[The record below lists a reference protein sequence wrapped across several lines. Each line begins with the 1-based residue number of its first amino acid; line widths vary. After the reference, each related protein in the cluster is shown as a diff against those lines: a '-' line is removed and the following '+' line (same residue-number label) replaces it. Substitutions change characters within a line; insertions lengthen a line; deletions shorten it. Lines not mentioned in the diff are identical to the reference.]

1 MRFHAFR
8 FALAGFAA
16 VAVTACSDDNGSSA
30 DTIDD
35 TSGDVD
41 PDTKDTTDTA
51 DTVDTTDTNDTAQPD
66 ADDTTEPDTTD
77 TTAPD
82 TTDTSVPDTTPL
94 LAVVINE
101 VAATGDP
108 NDWIELYNAGAS
120 TVDLTGWL
128 VRDDDATHAFVFGA
142 NTTLAAGAYLVIE
155 RDPTNGGFDFGL
167 GTADAVLLY
176 DASSTLV
183 DSTSW
188 LTGQSPAG
196 AAWGRFPNGSGNFK
210 TLLGPTRGAANVD
223 NPASTCGDGT
233 PEGLEI
239 CDTNDF
245 LGLSCA
251 TYGWGGG
258 TLECLTNCS
267 QIGQSKCT
275 ARAAGLVINEVE
287 SDDTDRIELYNG
299 TAVTLDLAGYSVLD
313 DSANA
318 FVLPAGKT
326 IAAGGYLVLER
337 DIDHTFGLGD
347 ADSVE
352 LLDKSGARV
361 DFIAWIRGQA
371 IPSYCR
377 TPNATG
383 GFRTCDEQT
392 FGNPNL

>member
-1 MRFHAFR
+1 MRAHAFR
-8 FALAGFAA
+8 FAFTSIAALAL
-16 VAVTACSDDNGSSA
+16 TACSDDNGSND
-30 DTIDD
+30 DTIND

-41 PDTKDTTDTA
+41 PDTTDTTDTA
-51 DTVDTTDTNDTAQPD
+51 DTSDSTDPDTADTAQPDTTDTN
-66 ADDTTEPDTTD
+66 
-77 TTAPD
+77 
-82 TTDTSVPDTTPL
+82 VPDTTPL

-196 AAWGRFPNGSGNFK
+196 AAWGRFPNGSGTFK
-210 TLLGPTRGAANVD
+210 TLLAPTRGAANVD
-223 NPASTCGDGT
+223 NPASTCGNGT
-233 PEGLEI
+233 LEGLEI

-251 TYGWGGG
+251 TWGWGGG
-258 TLECLTNCS
+258 TLECLTNCT

-299 TAVTLDLAGYSVLD
+299 TAATLNLADYTVLD
-313 DSANA
+313 DSANS

-352 LLDKSGARV
+352 LLDKSGTRV
-361 DFIAWIRGQA
+361 DFIAWVRGQA

-377 TPNATG
+377 TPNGTG